1 MILGVC
7 GKIASGKSEI
17 LKILKKRGFYCID
30 ADKIVHDLY
39 QSGKAGAKRIEA
51 VFGGKFLS
59 KDGSVDR
66 VKLRDAVFAD
76 ENKLKL
82 LNDIIHPLVYEEI
95 AGILAK
101 HGNSAHVAI
110 EAVYF
115 DENFLNDFVDN
126 LMWVERSREE
136 IMAVLVGE
144 REFSRDLAEK
154 AYDLIGKP
162 SEQEIDFIVENDGD
176 LSTLSSYLDCLKL
189 QS

>member
-17 LKILKKRGFYCID
+17 LKILKKRGFYCIN

-59 KDGSVDR
+59 EDGSVDR
-66 VKLRDAVFAD
+66 MKLRDAVFAD

-101 HGNSAHVAI
+101 HGNSADVAI

-115 DENFLNDFVDN
+115 DENFLNDFVDK
-126 LMWVERSREE
+126 LMWVERPKEK
-136 IMAVLVGE
+136 IIKTLIGE
-144 REFSRDLAEK
+144 RGFSQELAEK

-162 SEQEIDFIVENDGD
+162 SDETIDFLVENNSD
-176 LSTLSSYLDCLKL
+176 LPTLSSYLDCLKL
-189 QS
+189 QN